1 MGTWQRPGYT
11 SNTSDSN
18 HATKSPG
25 RMKRGPEIIAGVVAA
40 AAFGYAVARLAG
52 APGGAT
58 GLVCALVLLAAALA
72 ACYGWHRDRK
82 RAEHADAAAAHAR
95 DSQRDE
101 RERLERHIHRL
112 EEAGKKQVELL
123 RRIRQ
128 SWQAER
134 EWSRELRGQI
144 SRMRDM
150 SPAQSDVEDLI
161 LKAAIE
167 LVEAEKGML
176 ISRKD
181 DDGDGELDVVHHHG
195 FDNDPTHS
203 AVAQRFARAVLA
215 RDEIIRDDD
224 PPAPGATEATAAD
237 REIDTLVAI
246 PLYMRDRFN
255 GVILGA
261 NRPGGFEDVGDEV
274 LLALGDQ
281 AGAALQHGRL
291 QHDLRDAHRSAVR
304 VLTEALAAHDPI
316 LHRETSELAIHAGLL
331 GETLGLDERARDV
344 LICATLLRS
353 VGELALPDGLRSRAG
368 PLTAEERSL
377 IELHPRLGYNVLN
390 QAPALHDAA
399 TAVLYHHERHDG
411 TGYPVGLA
419 GDDIPLAA
427 RVLAVLEAYGAMTHE
442 RPYRPPFSP
451 EQACELL
458 VANAGGQFDPEITQ
472 LFVEQVRRGPHVV
485 RDGVPAAVLDELPL
499 ETAGLRSSAVD
510 GATLLGNFR
519 RLQQDVNAAAE
530 HDAPFA
536 LVILELAD
544 LPRVNIDEGHRAG
557 DRLIEQAART
567 TRRAA
572 ARLGGTAYRV
582 SGRRLGILVP
592 ARTGGPAPDLLDDV
606 REEFLAGPA
615 VRAAVSAWSP
625 RESGDAVL
633 ARARDALKHDVV

>member
-1 MGTWQRPGYT
+1 
-11 SNTSDSN
+11 
-18 HATKSPG
+18 
-25 RMKRGPEIIAGVVAA
+25 MKRGPEIIAGVVAA
-40 AAFGYAVARLAG
+40 AALGYAIARVAG

-58 GLVCALVLLAAALA
+58 GLICSLLLLAAALA
-72 ACYGWHRDRK
+72 ACYAWRQDRE
-82 RAEHADAAAAHAR
+82 RGEHADAAAAHAR
-95 DSQRDE
+95 AAQRED
-101 RERLERHIHRL
+101 RERLERHIRRL

-123 RRIRQ
+123 RRLRQ

-144 SRMRDM
+144 NRMRDM
-150 SPAQSDVEDLI
+150 SPAQGDVEDLI

-176 ISRKD
+176 ISRTD
-181 DDGDGELDVVHHHG
+181 EDGDGELDVVHHHG

-224 PPAPGATEATAAD
+224 PPTPGETEATAAD

-255 GVILGA
+255 GVIIGA

-274 LLALGDQ
+274 LLALGDH

-291 QHDLRDAHRSAVR
+291 QHELSDAHRSAVR

-316 LHRETSELAIHAGLL
+316 LHRETNELAIHAGLL

-411 TGYPVGLA
+411 VGYPVGLA

-442 RPYRPPFSP
+442 RPYRAPFSP

-472 LFVEQVRRGPHVV
+472 LFVEQVRRAPHVV
-485 RDGVPAAVLDELPL
+485 RDGVPAAVLEELPL
-499 ETAGLRSSAVD
+499 ETAGLRASGID
-510 GATLLGNFR
+510 GATLLGNYR
-519 RLQQDVNAAAE
+519 RLQQDVNAAAA

-536 LVILELAD
+536 LVILELVELA
-544 LPRVNIDEGHRAG
+544 RVNIDEGHRAG

-615 VRAAVSAWSP
+615 VRAVVSAWSP
-625 RESGDAVL
+625 GESGDAVL